1 MDEDSFKQQTPGK
14 NWTEIPYIFLYT
26 TVKFGVSKKKKH
38 SWKFWFAITGIKY
51 TLKYIKIENLK

>member
-26 TVKFGVSKKKKH
+26 TVKFGVSKKKKNT
-38 SWKFWFAITGIKY
+38 A
-51 TLKYIKIENLK
+51 ENSDLPSQE